1 MKAIKTKS
9 IVFDLDDTICFTN
22 HQYQDAKRKYGEA
35 KPNEKIIESMRKLK
49 GEGFHITILTARR
62 MLTHNE
68 DVDAIIKDV
77 GLITQEWLERNNVPY
92 DRLIWG
98 KPYCTH
104 YYVDDKAMNLEDYDK
119 WVNSI

>member
-1 MKAIKTKS
+1 MERIKTKS

-22 HQYQDAKRKYGEA
+22 HQYDDVKRKYREA
-35 KPNEKIIESMRKLK
+35 KPNTTVINGMKKLHE
-49 GEGFHITILTARR
+49 EGFHITILTARR

-68 DVDAIIKDV
+68 DIDAIIKDV
-77 GLITQEWLERNNVPY
+77 GLITQEWLSQHDVPY

-104 YYVDDKAMNLEDYDK
+104 YYVDDKAMNLEDFDV
-119 WVNSI
+119 WINSI